1 MKRKKIFS
9 TITECLI
16 FFLCIVIVS
25 TISIIIY
32 IHVKNAT
39 ENSVLIVIAVV
50 SNILILSIIATF
62 INYIRKRI
70 LIDKPVA
77 EILSATNKISHG
89 DFKVRLKI
97 KHSYYQYNQ
106 FDYIKDNLNKM
117 TEELSKVEVLHNDF
131 VSNVSHE
138 IKTPVAIIQ
147 NYTTALQDESLDE
160 ETREK
165 YIDTLLSTSKRLT
178 NLVSNILKLN
188 RLENQVLTPEYEK
201 FRLDEQLAQCILG
214 YEELIEQKNINLEC
228 DIQEGEFYSCPNYL
242 EIVWNN
248 LLSNAI
254 KFTENDGTIKVT
266 LSFIDDKAIV
276 SVSDSGCG
284 ISKEVGE
291 HIFDKFYQGE
301 TSHSKEGNG
310 LGLALVKKVIDVIG
324 GEISV
329 DSKLGVGTTFK
340 VTLKDKHN
348 E

>member
-9 TITECLI
+9 TITECLF

-32 IHVKNAT
+32 IHMKSITDNGT
-39 ENSVLIVIAVV
+39 LITIAVIGNV
-50 SNILILSIIATF
+50 LVLSIIATF
-62 INYIRKRI
+62 INYIRKRM
-70 LIDKPVA
+70 LIDKPVN
-77 EILSATNKISHG
+77 EILSATDKISRG
-89 DFKVRLKI
+89 DFKVRLQI

-131 VSNVSHE
+131 ISNVSHE

-147 NYTTALQDESLDE
+147 NYTTALQDKTLDE
-160 ETREK
+160 ETKQK
-165 YIDTLLSTSKRLT
+165 YIDILLSTSKRLAS
-178 NLVSNILKLN
+178 LVSNILKLN
-188 RLENQVLTPEYEK
+188 KLENQVLKPEYEK

-228 DIQEGEFYSCPNYL
+228 DIQEGEFYSSPSYL

-254 KFTENDGTIKVT
+254 KFTENNGTIKVA
-266 LSFIDDKAIV
+266 LVFIDDKAIV

-301 TSHSKEGNG
+301 TSHNKEGNG

-340 VTLKDKHN
+340 VILKGKKD